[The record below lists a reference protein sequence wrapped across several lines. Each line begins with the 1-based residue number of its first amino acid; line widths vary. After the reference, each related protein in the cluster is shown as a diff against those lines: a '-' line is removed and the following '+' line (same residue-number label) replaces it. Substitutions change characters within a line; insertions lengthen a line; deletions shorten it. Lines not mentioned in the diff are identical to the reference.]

1 MCLFLE
7 VGVMDQGKDCATLVL
22 FLLPFFFLKFLV
34 CLLLSNGVGL
44 GGNLG

>member
-1 MCLFLE
+1 
-7 VGVMDQGKDCATLVL
+7 MDQGKDCATLVL
-22 FLLPFFFLKFLV
+22 FFFSIFLLKFLV